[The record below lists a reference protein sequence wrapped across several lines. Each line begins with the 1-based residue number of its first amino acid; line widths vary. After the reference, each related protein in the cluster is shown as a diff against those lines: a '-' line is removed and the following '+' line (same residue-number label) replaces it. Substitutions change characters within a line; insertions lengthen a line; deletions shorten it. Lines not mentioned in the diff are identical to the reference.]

1 MKFLNKLLGRV
12 VSTNLD
18 EVPAEDREKA
28 LQLITEKTDIPT
40 FTGTVEHGY
49 SLAKVANPAKCP
61 RCAAPTEWRYTDF
74 IYATQSKPRVM
85 RAPAGRFCTRCPTVV
100 VDENLLQRGASQGFV
115 YRGVL
120 GVETDHPQMFT
131 TWNGKEAIIII
142 DEETEGME
150 LATRDEF
157 GGFYG
162 GSQVSGKSPAS
173 KHKAQKAAQRR
184 KMAKDSRKR
193 NRR

>member
-18 EVPAEDREKA
+18 EVPAEDRAKA
-28 LQLITEKTDIPT
+28 LQVITEKTGIPM

-49 SLAKVANPAKCP
+49 SLAKVADPTKCP

-100 VDENLLQRGASQGFV
+100 VDEDLLQRGVSRGFV

-131 TWNGKEAIIII
+131 TWNGKATVIIL
-142 DEETEGME
+142 DEETEGVE
-150 LATRDEF
+150 LATRDELGDF
-157 GGFYG
+157 HGGF
-162 GSQVSGKSPAS
+162 SASGKAPSS
-173 KHKAQKAAQRR
+173 KHKAEKTAQRR
-184 KMAKDSRKR
+184 KMARASRKR